1 MSFWENMN
9 ERVKK
14 MTALD
19 IGLVK
24 WAVFFATIIIV
35 KLFPQILN
43 LNFIVLFIL
52 MIVCSVKP
60 LYKFWIKK

>member
-24 WAVFFATIIIV
+24 WAVFFTTIIIV
-35 KLFPQILN
+35 KLFPQLLKI
-43 LNFIVLFIL
+43 NFIALLIL
-52 MIVCSVKP
+52 TIACSIKP
-60 LYKFWIKK
+60 IYKFWIKK